1 MLNRINDSF
10 TSKLERRI
18 LNWICA
24 RLPEGVTPDALTIL
38 GVIGGFLIFVGFAI
52 ANLQPVL
59 IFIAL
64 PGLVI
69 NWLGDSL
76 DGSLARYRK
85 IERPRIGFFIDHMS
99 DAFVMLIV
107 ALGGGLLPQVSLA
120 AACCLLAAYYL
131 MTILTLINC
140 HVMGVM
146 RISYNGV
153 GPTEVRLG
161 IVAFIVSIYWWPD
174 ASLMVVGS
182 SISVFDCL
190 LYFSAAVLIAATA
203 FHAYGSAKNV

>member
-1 MLNRINDSF
+1 MLNRINDSL
-10 TSKLERRI
+10 TSKVERRI

-24 RLPEGVTPDALTIL
+24 RLPESVTPNGLTTL
-38 GVIGGFLIFVGFAI
+38 GVIGGILIFAGFATANLHPALIFV
-52 ANLQPVL
+52 
-59 IFIAL
+59 AL
-64 PGLVI
+64 PGLAM

-99 DAFVMLIV
+99 DAFVMLII

-146 RISYNGV
+146 RISYNGI

-161 IVAFIVSIYWWPD
+161 IAAFIVSVYWWPD
-174 ASLMVVGS
+174 ASLMVIGT
-182 SISVFDCL
+182 SISVFDVL
-190 LYFSAAVLIAATA
+190 LYFSSAILIAATV